1 MKVPFYKYQGT
12 GNDFIMI
19 DNRDEKFSGLTEAQI
34 QKICQRRFGV
44 GADGLILLENS
55 VEHDFK
61 MVYFNSDG
69 RQSSMCGNGGRC
81 ILQFVHD
88 LGMTQENYAFT
99 AIDGLHHGVVDRDE
113 VCLEMKN
120 VEGVE
125 LFENGDLFLDT
136 GSPHHIVF
144 RDTLPGDEFIK
155 SAKEI
160 RHNKRYDAQG
170 VNVNF
175 VKASGKQLEMR
186 TFERGVENETLSCGT
201 GVTAAAIS
209 AYHSGNIS
217 GNIINVKTAGGNLQ
231 VKFKANG
238 SGYSD
243 IWLIGPATR
252 VFEGE
257 IDV

>member
-1 MKVPFYKYQGT
+1 MKVQFYKYQGT

-19 DNRDEKFSGLTEAQI
+19 DNRDEKFSGLTRAQI
-34 QKICQRRFGV
+34 AKICQRRFGV
-44 GADGLILLENS
+44 GADGLILLEDS
-55 VEHDFK
+55 DEHDFK

-81 ILQFVHD
+81 ILQFVYD

-113 VCLEMKN
+113 VCLEMTN
-120 VEGVE
+120 VKAVE
-125 LFENGDLFLDT
+125 LLQNGDLFLDT
-136 GSPHHIVF
+136 GSPHYIVF
-144 RDTLPGDEFIK
+144 ADTLPGDDFI
-155 SAKEI
+155 AKAKDI
-160 RHNKRYDAQG
+160 RHSERYNEQG

-175 VKASGKQLEMR
+175 VKVSPRLLEMR

-209 AYHSGNIS
+209 SYHSGKITS
-217 GNIINVKTAGGNLQ
+217 NIIDVETSGGKLQ

-238 SGYSD
+238 NGYTD

-257 IDV
+257 IEV